1 VTKSTSIKSLPK
13 VYIKMK
19 NYEDAEEFIL
29 RTLAMD
35 GKNVKVACDR
45 ENQ

>member
-1 VTKSTSIKSLPK
+1 
-13 VYIKMK
+13 MK

-35 GKNVKVACDR
+35 GKNIKVACDG